1 MAEEKKNSTLAQEK
15 ADAKEVVDS
24 EKLSEDELDAVAGGA
39 RLLYTGIGIDK
50 DKNKPNPNYPG
61 IMAT

>member
-1 MAEEKKNSTLAQEK
+1 MAEEKKKEALAQEK
-15 ADAKEVVDS
+15 ADAKEAVDS

-39 RLLYTGIGIDK
+39 IQWIGIDK

-61 IMAT
+61 IIAT